1 MQTRVKYKR
10 INSCYYNGAP
20 DDSVDVRGVYY
31 GSGQELICIYDKSFA
46 LGARKHQYSRVKGR
60 VFGRHT
66 RVEVRHSKRKIKIR
80 NFSDLPSLIS
90 TDPFISIETIKLND
104 EYKESKKYELLK
116 EKLEHWYLQRTYSYF
131 NNSNN
136 FKRDYKGYFIESAL
150 KKEIQTIVS
159 DNFKSYF
166 QT

>member
-1 MQTRVKYKR
+1 LPLEEVLMQTRVKYKR

-66 RVEVRHSKRKIKIR
+66 RVEVRHSKRKIK
-80 NFSDLPSLIS
+80 
-90 TDPFISIETIKLND
+90 
-104 EYKESKKYELLK
+104 
-116 EKLEHWYLQRTYSYF
+116 
-131 NNSNN
+131 
-136 FKRDYKGYFIESAL
+136 
-150 KKEIQTIVS
+150 
-159 DNFKSYF
+159 
-166 QT
+166 

>member
-1 MQTRVKYKR
+1 M
-10 INSCYYNGAP
+10 
-20 DDSVDVRGVYY
+20 
-31 GSGQELICIYDKSFA
+31 
-46 LGARKHQYSRVKGR
+46 
-60 VFGRHT
+60 
-66 RVEVRHSKRKIKIR
+66 EVRHSKRKIKIR